1 MTLNK
6 LTTINDLITQLR
18 SGPDSI
24 EFASVMQLISQFYTY
39 TPTVFSNGPLLN
51 AAGSNEG
58 SCKIF
63 YFAQLHEL
71 TKLETLNLFGNFYRD
86 DVLTYPAGK
95 DHGNIRNFILTGWQG
110 ITFDNPALASLAAQ
124 TQ

>member
-6 LTTINDLITQLR
+6 LTTITDLITQLR
-18 SGPDSI
+18 SSSDSI
-24 EFASVMQLISQFYTY
+24 EFASVMQVISQFYTY
-39 TPTVFSNGPLLN
+39 TPTTFSNGSLLN

-71 TKLETLNLFGNFYRD
+71 TELETLNLFGNFYRN
-86 DVLTYPAGK
+86 DVLANPAGK
-95 DHGNIRNFILTGWQG
+95 DHDNIRNFILTGWSG
-110 ITFDNPALASLAAQ
+110 VKFDGSALTRLS
-124 TQ
+124 

>member
-1 MTLNK
+1 MTLHK
-6 LTTINDLITQLR
+6 LTTINDFITQLQQA
-18 SGPDSI
+18 PDTI
-24 EFASVMQLISQFYTY
+24 EFTSVMQVISQFYSY
-39 TPTVFSNGPLLN
+39 TPTGFSNGPLLN

-63 YFAQLHEL
+63 HFAQLHEL
-71 TKLETLNLFGNFYRD
+71 TEFETLNLFGNFYRD
-86 DVLTYPAGK
+86 DVLANPSGD
-95 DHGNIRNFILTGWQG
+95 DHGNIRNFMRTGWQG